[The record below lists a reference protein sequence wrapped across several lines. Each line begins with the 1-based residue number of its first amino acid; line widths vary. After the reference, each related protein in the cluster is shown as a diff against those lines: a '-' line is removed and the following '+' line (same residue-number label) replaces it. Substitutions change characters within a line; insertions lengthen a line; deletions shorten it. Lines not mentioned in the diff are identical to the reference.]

1 MSGQLPAPNLAP
13 ALDTLAAT
21 GGRWLWK
28 SHLRDGLRA
37 RMPKTLAL
45 LLLAPAVA
53 LAVIGLGWVLG
64 QPWKLPLLPL
74 AVLCPVPSLLYL
86 GFHWFHLGRKRPGRR
101 AGLAVFDEM
110 LGLKDRLQTADEFLV
125 RPHRTAFMEAAIEDA
140 GPALETAGQNPPE
153 WHWEEAP
160 GELLRWAMAPVLAV
174 LLLVIAGFLPAASRT
189 GADPAPPADGPPAWA
204 VKSPVIPTTRPPAP
218 APAAV
223 ETNSPKE
230 KRMQELVS
238 KVTTGDPV
246 PAKVRENPSPDLAGR
261 DKTSQGNSQGGQT
274 SQAASAGRSSQSQG
288 MAGSQAPASSPD
300 APRESSNKK
309 ESKPKEEKPA
319 ENEPRKVEDP
329 SGATPGR
336 GSSGGSSRNTAS
348 TDWVGKD
355 RTEASD
361 SQEFSGEEENVD
373 DEDSKSEAR
382 GGLQPNVR
390 DRRGPVSRDLGIGF
404 ANTVPKDANGRGGP
418 GERKKSRGVAGLV
431 IGVPIPDQVKGQP
444 NPGRIKVT
452 QERIQPQAEDMPSA
466 AAEDRG
472 RRSSPSGHL
481 SERTLDKSMRETVR
495 SYFLKTR
502 EEAGVQ
508 L

>member
-1 MSGQLPAPNLAP
+1 MSGQLPASNLAP

-53 LAVIGLGWVLG
+53 LAVIGLGWIFG

-86 GFHWFHLGRKRPGRR
+86 GLQCVHLGRKRPGRR

-125 RPHRTAFMEAAIEDA
+125 HPHRTAFMEAAIEDA

-153 WHWEEAP
+153 WQWKEAP
-160 GELLRWAMAPVLAV
+160 GKLLRWAVAPVLAV
-174 LLLVIAGFLPAASRT
+174 LLLVIAGFLPAASRN
-189 GADPAPPADGPPAWA
+189 GADPAPSADERPAWA
-204 VKSPVIPTTRPPAP
+204 GKPPVIPTTRPPAP

-223 ETNSPKE
+223 ETNSPE
-230 KRMQELVS
+230 AKRPQEPVR
-238 KVTTGDPV
+238 KATAGDPV
-246 PAKVRENPSPDLAGR
+246 PAKIRETPAPDLAAR

-274 SQAASAGRSSQSQG
+274 SQAAAAGRSSQSQG

-300 APRESSNKK
+300 APREASKK
-309 ESKPKEEKPA
+309 ESKPGEEKPA

-336 GSSGGSSRNTAS
+336 GSSGGSSRNPAA
-348 TDWVGKD
+348 TDWAGKD
-355 RTEASD
+355 RTEPGD
-361 SQEFSGEEENVD
+361 SEEFNGEENVD
-373 DEDSKSEAR
+373 DEDSESAAR
-382 GGLQPNVR
+382 GGLQPNLR
-390 DRRGPVSRDLGIGF
+390 DRRSPVNRDLGIGF
-404 ANTVPKDANGRGGP
+404 GNTVTDDANGRGGP

-431 IGVPIPDQVKGQP
+431 LGVPVPDQVKGQP
-444 NPGRIKVT
+444 NPGRVKVT
-452 QERIQPQAEDMPSA
+452 QERIQPQAEDLPSA

-472 RRSSPSGHL
+472 RRSSPAGHL

-495 SYFLKTR
+495 SYFLRIR
-502 EEAGVQ
+502 EEGDAPP
-508 L
+508 